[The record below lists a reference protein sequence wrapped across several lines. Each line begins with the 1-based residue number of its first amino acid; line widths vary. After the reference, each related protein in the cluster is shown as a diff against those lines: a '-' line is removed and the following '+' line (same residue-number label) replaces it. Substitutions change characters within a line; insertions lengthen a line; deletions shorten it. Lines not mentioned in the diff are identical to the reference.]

1 MEHELPMQSRRNRIN
16 IGVDLGGTKI
26 EFIAL
31 DSDGSERLRFRKHT
45 PVDNYPETI
54 ELIAR
59 NVSTIES
66 RFSVECTV
74 GIGIP
79 GSISPSTGLVQN
91 ANSTWLNGQA
101 LGQDLSYVLSRKIKI
116 ENDANCFALS
126 EAKDGSAFGAQS
138 MFGVIFGT
146 GVGGGL
152 IANNK
157 LIGGSNAIG
166 GEWGHNPMPGEA
178 RGLLQER
185 DCWCGQKDCI
195 ETYLS
200 GPSLEKEFL
209 EETGKRSSCAEIFSP
224 EKILDPAAAKII
236 ARFEK
241 RAAIALSS
249 VINIFDPQIIVLGG
263 GLSNIKR
270 IYNQIPFH
278 LEKYIFSNGYSI
290 NLRPP
295 KHGDSSGVRGAAR
308 LWDDRICS

>member
-1 MEHELPMQSRRNRIN
+1 MRIG
-16 IGVDLGGTKI
+16 IDLGGTKI

-31 DSDGSERLRFRKHT
+31 DSAGLERVRFRRNT
-45 PVDNYPETI
+45 PVANYPETI
-54 ELIAR
+54 DLIAR
-59 NVSTIES
+59 NVSTIEK
-66 RFSVECTV
+66 RFSVKCSV

-79 GSISPSTGLVQN
+79 GSISPSSGLVQN
-91 ANSTWLNGQA
+91 ANSTWLNGQD
-101 LGQDLSYVLSRKIKI
+101 LGQDLSSVLSRTIKI

-126 EAKDGSAFGAQS
+126 EANDGSGFGAHS

-157 LIGGSNAIG
+157 LIAGSNGIG

-178 RGLLQER
+178 RILPQER
-185 DCWCGQKDCI
+185 HCWCGQKDCI

-200 GPSLEKEFL
+200 GPSLEREFL
-209 EETGKRSSCAEIFSP
+209 EETGKRLSCYEIFSKG
-224 EKILDPAAAKII
+224 KILDPAAAKII
-236 ARFEK
+236 ALFER

-249 VINIFDPQIIVLGG
+249 VINIFDPQVIVLGG

-278 LEKYIFSNGYSI
+278 LNKYIFSKNYMV
-290 NLRPP
+290 NLQPP

-308 LWDDRICS
+308 LWDHANES

>member
-1 MEHELPMQSRRNRIN
+1 MQSRRNLMRIG
-16 IGVDLGGTKI
+16 IDLGGTKI

-45 PVDNYPETI
+45 PVDNYHETI

-59 NVSTIES
+59 TVLTIES
-66 RFSVECTV
+66 RFSVECCV

-79 GSISPSTGLVQN
+79 GSISPSSGLVQN

-101 LGQDLSYVLSRKIKI
+101 LGQDLSYVLGRAIKI

-126 EAKDGSAFGAQS
+126 EANDGSAFGAQS
-138 MFGVIFGT
+138 MFGVILGT

-157 LIGGSNAIG
+157 LIAGSNAIG
-166 GEWGHNPMPGEA
+166 GEWGHNPMPGEPG
-178 RGLLQER
+178 RLSQER
-185 DCWCGQKDCI
+185 NCWCGQKDCI

-209 EETGKRSSCAEIFSP
+209 EETGKRSSCSEIFSP
-224 EKILDPAAAKII
+224 DKILDPAAAEII

-249 VINIFDPQIIVLGG
+249 VINIFDPQVIVLGG
-263 GLSNIKR
+263 GLSNIIR

-278 LEKYIFSNGYSI
+278 LEKYIFSKSYSV

-295 KHGDSSGVRGAAR
+295 RHGDSSGVRGAAR
-308 LWDDRICS
+308 LWDDRINS